1 MEDGSE
7 IVHCVIRGC
16 IMNIVLVS
24 RVVLHIEDI
33 GSECIQCT
41 IAALYSMDG
50 IKFTE

>member
-1 MEDGSE
+1 MSGDSSGGWFGDRALR
-7 IVHCVIRGC
+7 IRGC

-41 IAALYSMDG
+41 IAAL
-50 IKFTE
+50 